1 MGTPVTSLSLSA
13 SQDLLAT
20 AHINKRGVFLWS
32 NQLMFGDPSAV
43 ATYTER
49 PVPVH
54 LPSIAAPGAA
64 EEDGQQQ
71 DASRRRRQQQQKRKM
86 KQHQRGSESESEVQS
101 EEDESSSEDD
111 DERLLAGREV
121 RLLIDG
127 GALSDSSDDFFDGSS
142 SSSDDGSGG
151 SSDEGDDAAA
161 AAAAGASSSDSEGAE
176 GRPAGQQPG
185 SRSGA
190 KKRRRAQRAAAAAR
204 AAEAEAMAAAA
215 YRQVDGIGAPTPL
228 APHLATLS
236 LLPRSQASG
245 RHRASCPLL
254 VSCQLS
260 ACAVL
265 LLTVLMCRAAQCA
278 PLTLPPDQSSNTPQL
293 VLHDMLALTVA
304 HPACSACHLACV
316 LPACSGRTCCTLTL
330 SRPVASRCSHPR
342 SPRPPPSSCPP
353 CPH

>member
-1 MGTPVTSLSLSA
+1 MGTPVTSLSLST

-49 PVPVH
+49 PVPLH

-64 EEDGQQQ
+64 DGDGQQQ

-86 KQHQRGSESESEVQS
+86 KQHQRGSESESEAQS
-101 EEDESSSEDD
+101 EEDESSSD
-111 DERLLAGREV
+111 DEDEQLLAGREV

-127 GALSDSSDDFFDGSS
+127 GALSDSSDDFFDGSG
-142 SSSDDGSGG
+142 SSSDDGSGS
-151 SSDEGDDAAA
+151 SSDEGDGA

-176 GRPAGQQPG
+176 GQQPG
-185 SRSGA
+185 RRSDS

-204 AAEAEAMAAAA
+204 AAEAEAMSAAA

-236 LLPRSQASG
+236 LLPRSQASVG
-245 RHRASCPLL
+245 GTHRAASCPLL

-265 LLTVLMCRAAQCA
+265 CCSSQC
-278 PLTLPPDQSSNTPQL
+278 
-293 VLHDMLALTVA
+293 
-304 HPACSACHLACV
+304 
-316 LPACSGRTCCTLTL
+316 
-330 SRPVASRCSHPR
+330 
-342 SPRPPPSSCPP
+342 
-353 CPH
+353 